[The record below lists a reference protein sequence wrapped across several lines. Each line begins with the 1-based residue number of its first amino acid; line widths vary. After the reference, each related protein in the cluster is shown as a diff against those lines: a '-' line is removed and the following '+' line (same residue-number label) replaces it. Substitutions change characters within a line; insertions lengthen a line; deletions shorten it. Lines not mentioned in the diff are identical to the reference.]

1 MRAYK
6 KAPLV
11 EATTNEAGS
20 IRPEQGLSFN
30 DSIPQTAPT
39 ESLFIRAPEIME
51 LLGVSRSTASRCIAQ
66 VNKRMKGKGC
76 FVVAGACNRRA
87 FLEIIGEE

>member
-1 MRAYK
+1 MRAHK
-6 KAPLV
+6 KAPLA
-11 EATTNEAGS
+11 EATTNGAGS
-20 IRPEQGLSFN
+20 TILSREKGFT

-51 LLGVSRSTASRCIAQ
+51 LLGVSRSTASRCIKQ
-66 VNKRMKGKGC
+66 VNERMKGKGC

-87 FLEIIGEE
+87 FFEIIGE